1 MKKKLY
7 HGYVGFIPT
16 MKDCLT
22 SRNQFHVIH
31 SANKIKL
38 KNCMIISMDAKKI
51 FEENST
57 QMHKKVSRL
66 GIAGNFSILIKNI
79 YENTTK
85 IIPHSK
91 CI

>member
-1 MKKKLY
+1 
-7 HGYVGFIPT
+7 
-16 MKDCLT
+16 
-22 SRNQFHVIH
+22 
-31 SANKIKL
+31 
-38 KNCMIISMDAKKI
+38 MIISMDAKKVSD
-51 FEENST
+51 ENST